1 MSKDIS
7 SFILSKNSEIV
18 FAKVKGPH
26 AKTYHIFKV
35 GYIKALCS
43 ELTIDDKTLTRKVK
57 LNELCQKCQAEHIR
71 EIYGDD

>member
-1 MSKDIS
+1 MSNDIS
-7 SFILSKNSEIV
+7 SFTLSKNSDIV
-18 FAKVKGPH
+18 FAMIKGPH

-43 ELTIDDKTLTRKVK
+43 ESTIDDKTVTRKVK

-71 EIYGDD
+71 EIYGND